1 MMGTTCIC
9 PLSCLFNA
17 WTKKNISIACY
28 VRHVLNKVHLYINGR
43 RHDGLIATVSG
54 TNAYLCHIYQ
64 PCRPLRGLS
73 FMEFNVPSNQL
84 VTMPI
89 IKCLGQYSLYFCEPS
104 HGITTLSILYVASDL
119 VFMATPSHSPP
130 LPKMLYKPFSL
141 SQYYSPFLSIVHVK
155 EGEIDQ
161 EKWGASSFART
172 CFFCWL

>member
-1 MMGTTCIC
+1 
-9 PLSCLFNA
+9 
-17 WTKKNISIACY
+17 
-28 VRHVLNKVHLYINGR
+28 
-43 RHDGLIATVSG
+43 
-54 TNAYLCHIYQ
+54 
-64 PCRPLRGLS
+64 
-73 FMEFNVPSNQL
+73 MEFNVPSNQL

-89 IKCLGQYSLYFCEPS
+89 IKCLGQYSLYFCVPS

-172 CFFCWL
+172 CFFCWLWSWSRSWWSSWPRLSKTGVQMVLMWKLSESLLILLIGSKWWN